1 MLSIAIENLEDKA
14 CLHEGIE
21 VTYTVI
27 EEVVHKADV
36 LEAGSYDYLIGN
48 DDTQWNGNVITFVI
62 TLFLGWDVDQ
72 D

>member
-1 MLSIAIENLEDKA
+1 M
-14 CLHEGIE
+14 
-21 VTYTVI
+21 I

>member
-1 MLSIAIENLEDKA
+1 MSIAIENLEDKA

-36 LEAGSYDYLIGN
+36 LEQVVTTTSSVTMIP
-48 DDTQWNGNVITFVI
+48 NGMVT
-62 TLFLGWDVDQ
+62 
-72 D
+72 

>member
-1 MLSIAIENLEDKA
+1 MSIAIENLEDKA

-36 LEAGSYDYLIGN
+36 LEAGSNDYLFGN
-48 DDTQWNGNVITFVI
+48 DDTQWNGNVVTFVI
-62 TLFLGWDVDQ
+62 TFFLGWDVDQ
-72 D
+72 N